1 MTLLLESLATDP
13 FPPLQE
19 PPPRMRASD
28 ADREAVVRILLDAL
42 ARGLLTLDEGDERV
56 AAAYAARYLDELPR
70 LTADLPPA
78 PATAPAAPGWR
89 ALASLIWL
97 QVRTT
102 ARGPLAPHPPCRAC
116 PAPPGRRH
124 ARPAGPAVPHRGHCG
139 RIGSRRELWA
149 RRSCRT
155 AGTTTTGAATATAGT
170 TTTTITTT
178 TTYDDDDD
186 DD

>member
-13 FPPLQE
+13 FPPLKE

-28 ADREAVVRILLDAL
+28 ADREAVVHTLLDAL

-89 ALASLIWL
+89 SLASLIWL

-102 ARGPLAPHPPCRAC
+102 VAALW
-116 PAPPGRRH
+116 RRTRRTVR
-124 ARPAGPAVPHRGHCG
+124 ARPRLVVGMLALLALLFL
-139 RIGSRRELWA
+139 I
-149 RRSCRT
+149 
-155 AGTTTTGAATATAGT
+155 AATAGGAGT
-170 TTTTITTT
+170 GESGGHSSYGWDDDWDGDGHGWHGHDHDHHHHDY
-178 TTYDDDDD
+178 YDDDDD
-186 DD
+186 DDD